1 METTNK
7 REQSHACMDS
17 AEREGVRQSQQFSN
31 SIVDIHYQQTGA
43 ATAVNPLGMRE
54 MQALAY
60 EARNKRFLLIKAP
73 PASGKSRALMYIA
86 LDKLVNQG
94 IKKVVVAVPEKSIG
108 RSFKNTN
115 LMNGGFF
122 ANWEVP
128 TYFNLTDVKNEQ
140 DKKGRFLEFFQHAK
154 AQILV
159 CAHATLRNGMK
170 ELNDDAFNDVL
181 LAIDEFHHTSADA
194 NSNLGDVVRRVMNN
208 STGHIV
214 AMTGSYFRGDGIPVL
229 RAEDEAKFYP
239 ITYNYYQQL
248 NGYKYLKN
256 LILGYHFYH
265 GSYLDHIGEVLD
277 THKKTI
283 IHIPSVNQRAS
294 TGLGKYQETADIMK
308 MIGTF
313 DHKDYNTGIYYVKT
327 EDGRMLKVADLVEDE
342 QKERNMVQGYLQNI
356 KDRDDV
362 DIIIALGTAKEGF
375 DWQWC
380 EMCLTVGVRG
390 SLTEVIQIIGR
401 CTRDSEGKET
411 ARFVNMIA
419 MPEAEQAEVKVAVN
433 DFLKAITAS
442 LLMEQVM
449 APSWKFKSIKDE
461 DDDNSD
467 LTRTIV
473 VEGLKPLSSEK
484 TKTIVESQLDDLK
497 AAILQD
503 DMMVKALSG
512 STTAETITQQI
523 IPKIIRERYDLT
535 DEEVEEVR
543 QRLLL
548 DTIIKG
554 NDIVDE
560 KGNPISTITDDD
572 DKPSEGNRLIKIANR
587 FINIDK
593 LSINLIDTINPF
605 QRAYEVISKSVD
617 AKTLKLIQDTIAE
630 QKYEMTL
637 EQAIIL
643 FKGPLKTYV
652 AEHNGKIPSVDDPDP
667 KVRELGVAYAKIWN
681 QKRRQLSGLE
691 IGE

>member
-1 METTNK
+1 MLKTEN
-7 REQSHACMDS
+7 
-17 AEREGVRQSQQFSN
+17 N
-31 SIVDIHYQQTGA
+31 IVDIKYQQTGA
-43 ATAVNPLGMRE
+43 ATTVNPLGMRE

-60 EARNKRFLLIKAP
+60 EHRGKRFLLIKAP
-73 PASGKSRALMYIA
+73 PASGKSRALMFIA
-86 LDKLVNQG
+86 LDKLQNQG
-94 IKKVVVAVPEKSIG
+94 LKRVVVAVPEKSIG

-115 LMNGGFF
+115 LVNSGFF
-122 ANWEVP
+122 ANWDVAP
-128 TYFNLTDVKNEQ
+128 YFNLTDVKNEQ
-140 DKKGRFLEFFQHAK
+140 DKKGRFIEFFRQNSAK
-154 AQILV
+154 ILV

-170 ELNDDAFNDVL
+170 ELEDEAFNDTL

-214 AMTGSYFRGDGIPVL
+214 AMTGSYFRGDGVPVL
-229 RAEDEAKFYP
+229 RAEDEARFFP
-239 ITYNYYQQL
+239 VTYNYYQQL

-265 GSYLDHIGEVLD
+265 GSYLDRIGEVLD
-277 THKKTI
+277 TTKKTI
-283 IHIPSVNQRAS
+283 IHIPSVNARSS
-294 TGLGKYQETADIMK
+294 TGLGKYTETGEIMK
-308 MIGTF
+308 VIGTVES
-313 DHKDYNTGIYYVKT
+313 KDYNTGIYHVRT
-327 EDGRMLKVADLVEDE
+327 ADGRVLKVADLVEDD

-356 KDRDDV
+356 KHRDDV

-380 EMCLTVGVRG
+380 EVCLTVGVRG

-401 CTRDSEGKET
+401 CTRDCEGKET
-411 ARFVNMIA
+411 ARFVNLIA

-449 APSWKFKSIKDE
+449 APSWKFKTEKDE
-461 DDDNSD
+461 DDGKGD
-467 LTRTIV
+467 LTHTIV

-497 AAILQD
+497 AAVLQH
-503 DMMVKALSG
+503 DMTVKALSG
-512 STTAETITQQI
+512 STTAETITQHI
-523 IPKIIRERYDLT
+523 IPKIIRERYPELT

-548 DTIIKG
+548 DTIVKG
-554 NDIVDE
+554 NDIVNE
-560 KGNPISTITDDD
+560 KGEPITSIPSGGDDEE
-572 DKPSEGNRLIKIANR
+572 KSEGNRLIKIANR
-587 FINIDK
+587 FINIDQ

-630 QKYEMTL
+630 QKYDMTL

-643 FKGPLKTYV
+643 FKGPLKEYV
-652 AEHNGKIPSVDDPDP
+652 AEHGGKIPSMDDPDP
-667 KVRELGVAYAKIWN
+667 RVRELAVAYAKIWN

>member
-1 METTNK
+1 ME
-7 REQSHACMDS
+7 
-17 AEREGVRQSQQFSN
+17 QFSD
-31 SIVDIHYQQTGA
+31 SIVDISYQQTGT
-43 ATAVNPLGMRE
+43 ATAVNALGMRE

-60 EARNKRFLLIKAP
+60 EHRNKRFLLIKAP
-73 PASGKSRALMYIA
+73 PASGKSRALMFIA
-86 LDKLVNQG
+86 LDKLEHQG

-115 LMNGGFF
+115 LVNGGFF

-128 TYFNLTDVKNEQ
+128 PYFNLTDVKNEQ
-140 DKKGRFLEFFQHAK
+140 DKKGRFKEFFLSSKAK
-154 AQILV
+154 VLV
-159 CAHATLRNGMK
+159 CAHATLRNATK
-170 ELNDDAFNDVL
+170 ELSDDTFDDVL

-239 ITYNYYQQL
+239 VTYNYYQQL

-283 IHIPSVNQRAS
+283 IHIPSVNQRAA

-308 MIGTF
+308 VVGTL
-313 DHKDYNTGIYYVKT
+313 DHKDYNTGIYYIT
-327 EDGRMLKVADLVEDE
+327 TDDGRTLKVADLVEDE
-342 QKERNMVQGYLQNI
+342 QKERNLVQGYLQNI
-356 KDRDDV
+356 KRADDV

-401 CTRDSEGKET
+401 CTRDCEGKDT

-419 MPEAEQAEVKVAVN
+419 MPDAEQAEVKVAVN

-449 APSWKFKSIKDE
+449 APSWKFKSVKDE
-461 DDDNSD
+461 DDGKGD
-467 LTRTIV
+467 LTHTIV
-473 VEGLKPLSSEK
+473 VEGLKPLSSVK
-484 TKTIVESQLDDLK
+484 TQTIVESQLDDLK

-503 DMMVKALSG
+503 DMVVKALSG
-512 STTAETITQQI
+512 STTAETITQHL
-523 IPKIIRERYDLT
+523 IPKVIRERYPDLN
-535 DEEVEEVR
+535 EGEVEEVR
-543 QRLLL
+543 QRVLL

-554 NDIVDE
+554 NDIVNE
-560 KGNPISTITDDD
+560 KGEPISAIPNGNDDEQ
-572 DKPSEGNRLIKIANR
+572 PSEGNRLIKIANR

-617 AKTLKLIQDTIAE
+617 AKTLKVIQDTIAE
-630 QKYEMTL
+630 QKYDMTL
-637 EQAIIL
+637 EQAITL
-643 FKGPLKTYV
+643 FKGPLKEYV
-652 AEHNGKIPSVDDPDP
+652 AAHDGKVPSVDDPDP
-667 KVRELGVAYAKIWN
+667 KVRELAIALQKIKN
-681 QKRRQLSGLE
+681 LKQRKLSGLE
-691 IGE
+691 YEE

>member
-1 METTNK
+1 MLKTENT
-7 REQSHACMDS
+7 
-17 AEREGVRQSQQFSN
+17 
-31 SIVDIHYQQTGA
+31 IVDIKYQQTGT

-60 EARNKRFLLIKAP
+60 EHRSKRFLLIKAP
-73 PASGKSRALMYIA
+73 PASGKSRALMFIA
-86 LDKLVNQG
+86 LDKLQNQG
-94 IKKVVVAVPEKSIG
+94 IKRVVVAVPEKSIG

-115 LMNGGFF
+115 LTNSGFF
-122 ANWEVP
+122 ANWEVAS
-128 TYFNLTDVKNEQ
+128 YFNLTDVKNEQ
-140 DKKGRFLEFFQHAK
+140 DKKGRFIEFFRQNSAK
-154 AQILV
+154 ILV

-170 ELNDDAFNDVL
+170 ELEDEAFNDTL

-214 AMTGSYFRGDGIPVL
+214 AMTGSYFRGDGVPVL
-229 RAEDEAKFYP
+229 RAEDEARFFP
-239 ITYNYYQQL
+239 VTYNYYQQL

-265 GSYLDHIGEVLD
+265 GSYLDRIGEVLD
-277 THKKTI
+277 TTKKTI
-283 IHIPSVNQRAS
+283 IHIPSVNARSS
-294 TGLGKYQETADIMK
+294 TGLGKYTETGEIMK
-308 MIGTF
+308 VIGTVES
-313 DHKDYNTGIYYVKT
+313 KDYNTGIYHVRT
-327 EDGRMLKVADLVEDE
+327 ADGRLLKVADLVEDD

-356 KDRDDV
+356 KQRDDV

-401 CTRDSEGKET
+401 CTRDCEGKET
-411 ARFVNMIA
+411 ARFVNLIA
-419 MPEAEQAEVKVAVN
+419 MPDAEQAEVKVAVN

-449 APSWKFKSIKDE
+449 APSWKFKTEREE
-461 DDDNSD
+461 DDGKGD
-467 LTRTIV
+467 LTQTIV
-473 VEGLKPLSSEK
+473 VVGLKPLSSEK
-484 TKTIVESQLDDLK
+484 TKTIVESRLDDLK
-497 AAILQD
+497 ADVLQN
-503 DMMVKALSG
+503 DMIVKALSG
-512 STTAETITQQI
+512 STTAETITQHI
-523 IPKIIRERYDLT
+523 IPKIIRERYPDLT

-548 DTIIKG
+548 DTIVKG
-554 NDIVDE
+554 NDIVNE
-560 KGNPISTITDDD
+560 KGEPISSLPTDDGD
-572 DKPSEGNRLIKIANR
+572 EEKSEGNRLIKIANR
-587 FINIDK
+587 FINIDQ

-630 QKYEMTL
+630 QKFDMTL

-643 FKGPLKTYV
+643 FKGPLKGYV
-652 AEHNGKIPSVDDPDP
+652 AAHGGKIPSMDDPDP
-667 KVRELGVAYAKIWN
+667 KVRELAVAYAKIWN
-681 QKRRQLSGLE
+681 QKRRQMSGLE

>member
-1 METTNK
+1 ME
-7 REQSHACMDS
+7 
-17 AEREGVRQSQQFSN
+17 QFSN
-31 SIVDIHYQQTGA
+31 SIVDISYQQTGA

-60 EARNKRFLLIKAP
+60 EARDKRFLLIKAP

-86 LDKLVNQG
+86 LDKLANQG

-115 LMNGGFF
+115 LMSGGFF
-122 ANWEVP
+122 ANWEVQQ
-128 TYFNLTDVKNEQ
+128 YFNLTDVKNEQ
-140 DKKGRFLEFFQHAK
+140 DKKGRFIEFFHHKGAK
-154 AQILV
+154 VLI

-170 ELNDDAFNDVL
+170 ELPDEMFNDTL

-194 NSNLGDVVRRVMNN
+194 NSNLGDVVRRVMYH
-208 STGHIV
+208 STGHII

-229 RAEDEAKFYP
+229 RPEDEANFFP

-265 GSYLDHIGEVLD
+265 GSYLDHIVEVLD

-283 IHIPSVNQRAS
+283 IHIPSVNQRAA

-308 MIGTF
+308 VIGTQ

-327 EDGRMLKVADLVEDE
+327 ADGRMLKVADLVEDE
-342 QKERNMVQGYLQNI
+342 QKERNMVQAYLQNI

-401 CTRDSEGKET
+401 CTRDCEGKET

-449 APSWKFKSIKDE
+449 APSWRFKTVK
-461 DDDNSD
+461 DDDEPHED
-467 LTRTIV
+467 LAHTIV
-473 VEGLKPLSSEK
+473 VEGLKPLSSAK
-484 TKTIVESQLDDLK
+484 TKTIVDSQLDDLK

-503 DMMVKALSG
+503 DMVVKALSG
-512 STTAETITQQI
+512 STTAETITQHL
-523 IPKIIRERYDLT
+523 IPKVIRERYPDLS
-535 DEEVEEVR
+535 DGEVEEVR
-543 QRLLL
+543 QRVLL

-554 NDIVDE
+554 NDIVCQ
-560 KGNPISTITDDD
+560 K
-572 DKPSEGNRLIKIANR
+572 SEN
-587 FINIDK
+587 
-593 LSINLIDTINPF
+593 
-605 QRAYEVISKSVD
+605 SV
-617 AKTLKLIQDTIAE
+617 K
-630 QKYEMTL
+630 
-637 EQAIIL
+637 
-643 FKGPLKTYV
+643 
-652 AEHNGKIPSVDDPDP
+652 
-667 KVRELGVAYAKIWN
+667 
-681 QKRRQLSGLE
+681 
-691 IGE
+691 

>member
-1 METTNK
+1 MEHT
-7 REQSHACMDS
+7 
-17 AEREGVRQSQQFSN
+17 SN
-31 SIVDIHYQQTGA
+31 YSNYGPLPSRNIVDIHYLQSGK
-43 ATAVNPLGMRE
+43 ATATDELGMRE

-60 EARNKRFLLIKAP
+60 QARKKRFLLIKAP

-86 LDKLVNQG
+86 LDKLANQG

-108 RSFKNTN
+108 RSFKDTN
-115 LMNGGFF
+115 LVNGGFF
-122 ANWEVP
+122 TNWVVP
-128 TYFNLTDVKNEQ
+128 PYFNLTDVKNEQ
-140 DKKGRFLEFFQHAK
+140 DKKGRFIEFFQNNR
-154 AQILV
+154 AQVLV

-170 ELNDDAFNDVL
+170 ELSDDTFNDVL
-181 LAIDEFHHTSADA
+181 LAIDEFHHTSADT

-229 RAEDEAKFYP
+229 RAEDEAKFFP
-239 ITYNYYQQL
+239 VTYNYYQQL

-256 LILGYHFYH
+256 LVLGYHFYH

-277 THKKTI
+277 TRKKTI
-283 IHIPSVNQRAS
+283 IHIPSVNQRAA
-294 TGLGKYQETADIMK
+294 TGKGKYQETAEIMK
-308 MIGTF
+308 VIGTL

-327 EDGRMLKVADLVEDE
+327 DDGRMLKVADLVEDE

-380 EMCLTVGVRG
+380 EMCLTIGVRG

-401 CTRDSEGKET
+401 CTRDCEGKET

-449 APSWKFKSIKDE
+449 APSWKFKTVKDDDDEPDE
-461 DDDNSD
+461 D
-467 LTRTIV
+467 LAYTIV

-484 TKTIVESQLDDLK
+484 TKTIVDSQLDDLK

-503 DMMVKALSG
+503 DMVVKALSG
-512 STTAETITQQI
+512 STTAETITQHL
-523 IPKIIRERYDLT
+523 IPKVIRERYPDLS
-535 DEEVEEVR
+535 EGEVEEVR
-543 QRLLL
+543 QRVLL

-572 DKPSEGNRLIKIANR
+572 DKPSEGDRLIKIANR

-617 AKTLKLIQDTIAE
+617 AKTLKVIQDTIAE
-630 QKYEMTL
+630 QKYDMTM
-637 EQAIIL
+637 EQAIKL
-643 FKGPLKTYV
+643 FKGPLKKYV
-652 AEHNGKIPSVDDPDP
+652 AAHEGKVPSVDDPDP
-667 KVRELGVAYAKIWN
+667 KVRELAVAYQKIKN
-681 QKRRQLSGLE
+681 EKIRHMMGLDYE
-691 IGE
+691 G

>member
-1 METTNK
+1 MLKTEN
-7 REQSHACMDS
+7 
-17 AEREGVRQSQQFSN
+17 N
-31 SIVDIHYQQTGA
+31 IVDIKYQQTGA

-60 EARNKRFLLIKAP
+60 EHRSKRFLLIKAP
-73 PASGKSRALMYIA
+73 PASGKSRALMFIA

-94 IKKVVVAVPEKSIG
+94 VKRVVVAVPEKSIG

-115 LMNGGFF
+115 LVNGGFF

-140 DKKGRFLEFFQHAK
+140 DKKGRFIEFFRQKNAK
-154 AQILV
+154 ILV
-159 CAHATLRNGMK
+159 CAHATLRNGVK
-170 ELNDDAFNDVL
+170 ELEDEAFNDTL

-214 AMTGSYFRGDGIPVL
+214 AMTGSYFRGDGVPVL
-229 RAEDEAKFYP
+229 RAEDEARFFP
-239 ITYNYYQQL
+239 VTYNYYQQL

-256 LILGYHFYH
+256 LILGYHFYQ
-265 GSYLDHIGEVLD
+265 GSYLDRIGEVLD
-277 THKKTI
+277 TTKKTI

-294 TGLGKYQETADIMK
+294 TGLGKYTETDEIMK
-308 MIGTF
+308 VIGTVES
-313 DHKDYNTGIYYVKT
+313 KDYNTGIYNVRT
-327 EDGRMLKVADLVEDE
+327 ADGRLLKVADLVEDD

-356 KDRDDV
+356 KHRDDV

-401 CTRDSEGKET
+401 CTRDCEGKET
-411 ARFVNMIA
+411 ARFVNLIA
-419 MPEAEQAEVKVAVN
+419 MPDAEQAEVKVAVN

-449 APSWKFKSIKDE
+449 APSWKFKTEREE
-461 DDDNSD
+461 DDGKGD
-467 LTRTIV
+467 LTHTIV
-473 VEGLKPLSSEK
+473 VEDLKPLSSEK

-497 AAILQD
+497 AAVLQN
-503 DMMVKALSG
+503 DMVVKALSG
-512 STTAETITQQI
+512 STTAETITQHI
-523 IPKIIRERYDLT
+523 IPKVIRERYPDLT

-548 DTIIKG
+548 DTIVKG
-554 NDIVDE
+554 NDIVNE
-560 KGNPISTITDDD
+560 KGEPISSVPNSDDD
-572 DKPSEGNRLIKIANR
+572 EEKSEGNRLIKIANR
-587 FINIDK
+587 FINIDQ

-630 QKYEMTL
+630 QKYDMTL

-643 FKGPLKTYV
+643 FKGPLKEYV
-652 AEHNGKIPSVDDPDP
+652 AAHDGKIPSMDDPDP
-667 KVRELGVAYAKIWN
+667 KVRELAVAYAKIWN

>member
-1 METTNK
+1 MIQN
-7 REQSHACMDS
+7 
-17 AEREGVRQSQQFSN
+17 SN
-31 SIVDIHYQQTGA
+31 NIVDIHYQQTGA
-43 ATAVNPLGMRE
+43 ATAVNTLGMRE

-60 EARNKRFLLIKAP
+60 EARDKRFLLIKAP

-86 LDKLVNQG
+86 LDKLCNQG

-115 LMNGGFF
+115 LVEGGFF

-128 TYFNLTDVKNEQ
+128 QYFNLTDVKNEQ
-140 DKKGRFLEFFQHAK
+140 DKKGRFKEFFTNDRAR
-154 AQILV
+154 ILV
-159 CAHATLRNGMK
+159 CAHATLRNATK
-170 ELNDDAFNDVL
+170 ELSDDTFDDVL

-229 RAEDEAKFYP
+229 RAEDEAKFFP

-248 NGYKYLKN
+248 NGYRYLKN
-256 LILGYHFYH
+256 LVLGYHFYH

-277 THKKTI
+277 TRKKTI
-283 IHIPSVNQRAS
+283 VHIPSVNQRAA
-294 TGLGKYQETADIMK
+294 TGLGKYQETAEIMK
-308 MIGTF
+308 VIGTL

-327 EDGRMLKVADLVEDE
+327 ADGRMLKVADLVEDE
-342 QKERNMVQGYLQNI
+342 QKERNMVQDYLQNI
-356 KDRDDV
+356 KHRDDV

-380 EMCLTVGVRG
+380 EMCLTIGVRG

-401 CTRDSEGKET
+401 CTRDCEGKET

-449 APSWKFKSIKDE
+449 APSWKFKTIKDE
-461 DDDNSD
+461 DEPGDDVAHT
-467 LTRTIV
+467 LV
-473 VEGLKPLSSEK
+473 VEGLKPLSSVK

-503 DMMVKALSG
+503 DTVVKALSG
-512 STTAETITQQI
+512 STTAETITQHL
-523 IPKIIRERYDLT
+523 IPKVIRERYPDLN
-535 DEEVEEVR
+535 DDEVEEVR
-543 QRLLL
+543 QRVLL

-560 KGNPISTITDDD
+560 QGNIISTIGDDD

-617 AKTLKLIQDTIAE
+617 AKTLKVIQDTIAE
-630 QKYEMTL
+630 QKYDMTL
-637 EQAIIL
+637 EQAIML
-643 FKGPLKTYV
+643 FKGPLKEYV
-652 AEHNGKIPSVDDPDP
+652 AAHDGRIPSVDDPDP
-667 KVRELGVAYAKIWN
+667 KVRELGVAYQKIKN
-681 QKRRQLSGLE
+681 EKIRHMMGLDYE
-691 IGE
+691 GK

>member
-1 METTNK
+1 ME
-7 REQSHACMDS
+7 
-17 AEREGVRQSQQFSN
+17 QFSN
-31 SIVDIHYQQTGA
+31 SIVDISYQQTGA

-60 EARNKRFLLIKAP
+60 EHRDKRFLLIKAP
-73 PASGKSRALMYIA
+73 PASGKSRALMFIA

-122 ANWEVP
+122 ANWEVQP
-128 TYFNLTDVKNEQ
+128 YFNLTDVKNEQ
-140 DKKGRFLEFFQHAK
+140 DKKGRFIEFFHHKGAK
-154 AQILV
+154 VLI

-170 ELNDDAFNDVL
+170 ELPDEMFNDTL
-181 LAIDEFHHTSADA
+181 LAVDEFHHTSADA
-194 NSNLGDVVRRVMNN
+194 NSNLGDVVRRVMYH
-208 STGHIV
+208 SSGHII

-229 RAEDEAKFYP
+229 RPEDEAKFHP
-239 ITYNYYQQL
+239 VTYNYYQQL

-283 IHIPSVNQRAS
+283 IHIPSVNQRAA

-308 MIGTF
+308 VIGTL
-313 DHKDYNTGIYYVKT
+313 DHKDYNTGIYYVRT
-327 EDGRMLKVADLVEDE
+327 QDGRMLKVADLVEDE
-342 QKERNMVQGYLQNI
+342 QKERNMVQAYLQNI

-401 CTRDSEGKET
+401 CTRDCEGKET

-449 APSWKFKSIKDE
+449 APSWKFKTVK
-461 DDDNSD
+461 DDDEPNED
-467 LTRTIV
+467 LAHTIV
-473 VEGLKPLSSEK
+473 VEGLKPLSSVK

-503 DMMVKALSG
+503 DMVVKALSG
-512 STTAETITQQI
+512 STTAEAITQHL
-523 IPKIIRERYDLT
+523 IPKVIRERYPDLN
-535 DEEVEEVR
+535 ESEVEEVR
-543 QRLLL
+543 QRVLL

-560 KGNPISTITDDD
+560 KGNPISTIPDDND

-617 AKTLKLIQDTIAE
+617 AKTLKVIQDTIAE
-630 QKYEMTL
+630 QKYDMTL
-637 EQAIIL
+637 EQAISL
-643 FKGPLKTYV
+643 FKGPLKEYV
-652 AEHNGKIPSVDDPDP
+652 ATHDGKVPTVDDPYP
-667 KVRELGVAYAKIWN
+667 KVRELAIALQKIKN
-681 QKRRQLSGLE
+681 LKQRKLSGLE
-691 IGE
+691 YEE

>member
-1 METTNK
+1 ME
-7 REQSHACMDS
+7 
-17 AEREGVRQSQQFSN
+17 QFSN

-43 ATAVNPLGMRE
+43 ATAVNALGMRE

-73 PASGKSRALMYIA
+73 PASGKSRALMFIA

-108 RSFKNTN
+108 RSFKDTN
-115 LMNGGFF
+115 LVSGGFF

-128 TYFNLTDVKNEQ
+128 AYFNLTDVKNEQ
-140 DKKGRFLEFFQHAK
+140 DKKGRFKEFFLSSKAK
-154 AQILV
+154 VLV
-159 CAHATLRNGMK
+159 CAHATLRNATK
-170 ELNDDAFNDVL
+170 ELSDDTFNDTL

-229 RAEDEAKFYP
+229 RAEDEARFFP
-239 ITYNYYQQL
+239 VTYNYYQQL

-256 LILGYHFYH
+256 LVLGYHFYH
-265 GSYLDHIGEVLD
+265 GPYLDHIGEVLD
-277 THKKTI
+277 TTKKTI
-283 IHIPSVNQRAS
+283 VHIPSVNQRAA
-294 TGLGKYQETADIMK
+294 TGLGKYQETAEIVK
-308 MIGTF
+308 VIGTL
-313 DHKDYNTGIYYVKT
+313 DHKDYHTGIYHVKT
-327 EDGRMLKVADLVEDE
+327 TDGRMLKVADLVEDE

-356 KDRDDV
+356 RHRDDV

-401 CTRDSEGKET
+401 CTRDCEGKET

-449 APSWKFKSIKDE
+449 APSWKFKTVK
-461 DDDNSD
+461 DDDEPHED
-467 LTRTIV
+467 LAHTIV
-473 VEGLKPLSSEK
+473 VEGLKPLSSAK
-484 TKTIVESQLDDLK
+484 TKTIVGSQLDDLK

-503 DMMVKALSG
+503 DMVVKALSG
-512 STTAETITQQI
+512 STTAETITQHL
-523 IPKIIRERYDLT
+523 IPKVIRERYPDLN
-535 DEEVEEVR
+535 EGEVEEVR
-543 QRLLL
+543 QRVLL

-560 KGNPISTITDDD
+560 KGNPISTIPDADD

-617 AKTLKLIQDTIAE
+617 AKTLKVIQDTIAE
-630 QKYEMTL
+630 QKYDMTL
-637 EQAIIL
+637 EQAIML
-643 FKGPLKTYV
+643 FKGPLKEYV
-652 AEHNGKIPSVDDPDP
+652 AVHDGKVPSVDDPDP
-667 KVRELGVAYAKIWN
+667 KVRELAVAYQKIKN
-681 QKRRQLSGLE
+681 EKIRHMMGLDYE
-691 IGE
+691 G

>member
-1 METTNK
+1 MEHNSNK
-7 REQSHACMDS
+7 
-17 AEREGVRQSQQFSN
+17 
-31 SIVDIHYQQTGA
+31 IVDIHYLQTGK
-43 ATAVNPLGMRE
+43 ATSTNELGMRE
-54 MQALAY
+54 MQAQAY
-60 EARNKRFLLIKAP
+60 LHRDKRFLLIKAP

-86 LDKLVNQG
+86 LDKLEHQG
-94 IKKVVVAVPEKSIG
+94 VKKVVVAVPEKSIG
-108 RSFKNTN
+108 RSFRNTN
-115 LMNGGFF
+115 LTSGGFF
-122 ANWEVP
+122 ADWMVTP
-128 TYFNLTDVKNEQ
+128 YFNLTDVKNEQ
-140 DKKGRFLEFFQHAK
+140 DKKGRFIEFFRQNNAK
-154 AQILV
+154 VLV

-170 ELNDDAFNDVL
+170 ELPDDSFNDVL

-229 RAEDEAKFYP
+229 RAEDEARFYP
-239 ITYNYYQQL
+239 VTYNYYQQL

-256 LILGYHFYH
+256 LVLGYHFYH

-277 THKKTI
+277 TSKKTI

-294 TGLGKYQETADIMK
+294 TCLGKYQETAEIMK
-308 MIGTF
+308 VIGTIEY
-313 DHKDYNTGIYYVKT
+313 KDYNTGVYYVKT
-327 EDGRMLKVADLVEDE
+327 DDGRMLKVADLVEDE
-342 QKERNMVQGYLQNI
+342 QKERNMVQDYLQ
-356 KDRDDV
+356 KMKSRDDM

-380 EMCLTVGVRG
+380 EMCLTIGVRG

-401 CTRDSEGKET
+401 CTRDCEGKET
-411 ARFVNMIA
+411 ARFTNMIA

-449 APSWKFKSIKDE
+449 APSWKFKTIKDE
-461 DDDNSD
+461 KEPNEDFAH
-467 LTRTIV
+467 TIV
-473 VEGLKPLSSEK
+473 VEGLKPLSSVK
-484 TKTIVESQLDDLK
+484 TQTIVESQLDDLK

-503 DMMVKALSG
+503 DMVVKALSG
-512 STTAETITQQI
+512 STTAETITQHL
-523 IPKIIRERYDLT
+523 IPKVIRERYPELSDG
-535 DEEVEEVR
+535 EVEEVR
-543 QRLLL
+543 QRVLL

-572 DKPSEGNRLIKIANR
+572 DRPSEGNRLIKIANR

-617 AKTLKLIQDTIAE
+617 AKTLKIIQDTIAE
-630 QKYEMTL
+630 QKYDMTL
-637 EQAIIL
+637 EQAITL
-643 FKGPLKTYV
+643 FKGPLKEYV
-652 AEHNGKIPSVDDPDP
+652 ATHDGKLPSMEDPDP
-667 KVRELGVAYAKIWN
+667 KVRELAVAYAKILN
-681 QKRRQLSGLE
+681 QKRRKLSGLE

>member
-1 METTNK
+1 MEQN
-7 REQSHACMDS
+7 
-17 AEREGVRQSQQFSN
+17 SN
-31 SIVDIHYQQTGA
+31 NIVDIKYQQTGT

-54 MQALAY
+54 MQAMAY
-60 EARNKRFLLIKAP
+60 EHRNKRFLLIKAP
-73 PASGKSRALMYIA
+73 PASGKSRALMFIA
-86 LDKLVNQG
+86 LDKLQNQG
-94 IKKVVVAVPEKSIG
+94 FKRVVVAVPEKSIG

-122 ANWEVP
+122 ANWAVP

-140 DKKGRFLEFFQHAK
+140 DKKGRFIEFFRQNGAK
-154 AQILV
+154 ILV

-170 ELNDDAFNDVL
+170 ELEDEAFNDTL

-214 AMTGSYFRGDGIPVL
+214 AMTGSYFRGDGVPVL
-229 RAEDEAKFYP
+229 RAEDEARFFP
-239 ITYNYYQQL
+239 VTYNYYQQL

-277 THKKTI
+277 TTKKTI
-283 IHIPSVNQRAS
+283 IHIPSVNARSS
-294 TGLGKYQETADIMK
+294 TGLGKYTETGEIMK
-308 MIGTF
+308 VIGTVES
-313 DHKDYNTGIYYVKT
+313 KDYNTGIYHVRT
-327 EDGRMLKVADLVEDE
+327 ADGRLLKVADLVEDD

-356 KDRDDV
+356 RHRDDV

-401 CTRDSEGKET
+401 CTRDCEGKET
-411 ARFVNMIA
+411 ARFVNLIA
-419 MPEAEQAEVKVAVN
+419 MPDAEQAEVKVAVN

-449 APSWKFKSIKDE
+449 APSWKFKTIKDE
-461 DDDNSD
+461 DDGKGD
-467 LTRTIV
+467 LTHTIV

-497 AAILQD
+497 AAVLQD

-512 STTAETITQQI
+512 STTAETITQHI
-523 IPKIIRERYDLT
+523 IPKIIRERYPDLT
-535 DEEVEEVR
+535 DEEIEEVR

-554 NDIVDE
+554 SDVVNE
-560 KGNPISTITDDD
+560 KGEPISSIPSGGDDEE
-572 DKPSEGNRLIKIANR
+572 KSEGNRLIKIANR
-587 FINIDK
+587 FINIDQ
-593 LSINLIDTINPF
+593 LNINLIDTINPF

-630 QKYEMTL
+630 QKYDMTL

-643 FKGPLKTYV
+643 FKGPLKGYV
-652 AEHNGKIPSVDDPDP
+652 AEHDGKLPSMDDPDP
-667 KVRELGVAYAKIWN
+667 KVRELAVAYAKILN
-681 QKRRQLSGLE
+681 QKRRHMSGLE

>member
-1 METTNK
+1 M
-7 REQSHACMDS
+7 S
-17 AEREGVRQSQQFSN
+17 QFSN

-60 EARNKRFLLIKAP
+60 EARQKRFLLIKAP

-86 LDKLVNQG
+86 LDKLKNQG

-115 LMNGGFF
+115 LISGGFF

-128 TYFNLTDVKNEQ
+128 PYFNLTDVKNEQ
-140 DKKGRFLEFFQHAK
+140 DKKGRFIEFFQHQN
-154 AQILV
+154 AQVLV

-170 ELNDDAFNDVL
+170 ELSDDTFNDVL

-229 RAEDEAKFYP
+229 RAEDEARFFP

-248 NGYKYLKN
+248 NGYRYLKN

-277 THKKTI
+277 TTKKTI
-283 IHIPSVNQRAS
+283 VHIPSVNQRAA
-294 TGLGKYQETADIMK
+294 TGLGKYQETAEIMK
-308 MIGTF
+308 VIGTF
-313 DHKDYNTGIYYVKT
+313 DHKDYNTGIYYLKT
-327 EDGRMLKVADLVEDE
+327 QDGRMLKVADLVEDE

-356 KDRDDV
+356 KHRDDV

-380 EMCLTVGVRG
+380 EMCLTIGVRG

-401 CTRDSEGKET
+401 CTRDCEGKET

-449 APSWKFKSIKDE
+449 APSWKFKTERDDDDKPDE
-461 DDDNSD
+461 D
-467 LTRTIV
+467 LAHTIV
-473 VEGLKPLSSEK
+473 VEGLKPLSSVK

-503 DMMVKALSG
+503 DMVVKAISG
-512 STTAETITQQI
+512 STTAETITQHL
-523 IPKIIRERYDLT
+523 IPKVIRERYPDLS
-535 DEEVEEVR
+535 DGEVEEVR
-543 QRLLL
+543 QHVLL
-548 DTIIKG
+548 DTVIKG
-554 NDIVDE
+554 NDITE
-560 KGNPISTITDDD
+560 
-572 DKPSEGNRLIKIANR
+572 SEGNRLIKIANR

-617 AKTLKLIQDTIAE
+617 AKTLKVIQDTIAE
-630 QKYEMTL
+630 QKYDMTL
-637 EQAIIL
+637 EQAITL
-643 FKGPLKTYV
+643 FKGPLKIWV
-652 AEHNGKIPSVDDPDP
+652 AEHDGRVPSVDDPDP
-667 KVRELGVAYAKIWN
+667 KVRELAIALQKIKN
-681 QKRRQLSGLE
+681 LKQRKLSGLE
-691 IGE
+691 YEG

>member
-1 METTNK
+1 MT
-7 REQSHACMDS
+7 Q
-17 AEREGVRQSQQFSN
+17 SN

-60 EARNKRFLLIKAP
+60 EARDKRFLLIKAP
-73 PASGKSRALMYIA
+73 PASGKSRALMFIA
-86 LDKLVNQG
+86 LDKLFHQG
-94 IKKVVVAVPEKSIG
+94 IRKVVVAVPEKSIG
-108 RSFKNTN
+108 RSFKNTD
-115 LMNGGFF
+115 LMSGGFF

-128 TYFNLTDVKNEQ
+128 PYFNLTDVKNEQ
-140 DKKGRFLEFFQHAK
+140 DKKGRFMEFFHHNGAK
-154 AQILV
+154 VLV
-159 CAHATLRNGMK
+159 CAHATLRNATK
-170 ELNDDAFNDVL
+170 ELSDETFNDVL

-229 RAEDEAKFYP
+229 RAEDEARFFP

-256 LILGYHFYH
+256 LVLGYHFYH

-277 THKKTI
+277 TRKKTI
-283 IHIPSVNQRAS
+283 VHIPSVNQRAT
-294 TGLGKYQETADIMK
+294 TGLGKYQETAEIMK
-308 MIGTF
+308 VIGTL
-313 DHKDYNTGIYYVKT
+313 DHKDYNTGIYYVRT
-327 EDGRMLKVADLVEDE
+327 LDGRMLKVADLVEDE

-356 KDRDDV
+356 KHRDDV

-380 EMCLTVGVRG
+380 EMCLTIGVRG

-401 CTRDSEGKET
+401 CTRDCEGKET

-449 APSWKFKSIKDE
+449 APSWKFKASLDPSE
-461 DDDNSD
+461 RGENEVYT
-467 LTRTIV
+467 LV
-473 VEGLKPLSSEK
+473 VEGLKPLSSVK
-484 TKTIVESQLDDLK
+484 TQTIVESQLDDLK

-503 DMMVKALSG
+503 DMVVKALSG
-512 STTAETITQQI
+512 STTAETITQHL
-523 IPKIIRERYDLT
+523 IPKVIRERYPELNDG
-535 DEEVEEVR
+535 EVEEVR
-543 QRLLL
+543 QRVLL

-560 KGNPISTITDDD
+560 KGNPISTITDD

-617 AKTLKLIQDTIAE
+617 AKTLKVIQDTIAE
-630 QKYEMTL
+630 QKYDMTL
-637 EQAIIL
+637 EQAITL
-643 FKGPLKTYV
+643 FKGPLKEYV
-652 AEHNGKIPSVDDPDP
+652 ATHDGKVPSLDDPDL
-667 KVRELGVAYAKIWN
+667 KVRELAIAYQKIKN
-681 QKRRQLSGLE
+681 EKIRHMMGLDYE
-691 IGE
+691 G